1 VHTGGLSGLEAISE
15 AGEPGQEYLE
25 LSWLVDWPARRD
37 VGGYLAI
44 TNLVPNTDRSLKP
57 R

>member
-37 VGGYLAI
+37 EEDTWLSRNWYLTLIA
-44 TNLVPNTDRSLKP
+44 R
-57 R
+57 